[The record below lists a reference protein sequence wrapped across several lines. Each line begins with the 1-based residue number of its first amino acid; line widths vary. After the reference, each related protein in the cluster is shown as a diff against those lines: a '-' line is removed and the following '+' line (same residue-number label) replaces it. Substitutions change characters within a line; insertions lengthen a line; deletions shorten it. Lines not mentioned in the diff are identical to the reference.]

1 MPARRLGDHTAK
13 NAQLKSRLANA
24 EYSPEIEHGFISIFV
39 HKHVLSVS
47 HSKPVQ
53 HALHGLEPSR
63 DPGPSRSIH

>member
-1 MPARRLGDHTAK
+1 MAK
-13 NAQLKSRLANA
+13 NPQLKSPLAKA
-24 EYSPEIEHGFISIFV
+24 EYSPEVEHGSITIFV
-39 HKHVLSVS
+39 HKHVLSVA